1 MEPGVVVEFGVEGGG
16 KLIALAGRN
25 DVAIDG
31 GDGLTIVGGNRL
43 DVGCADEGHGHF
55 LTNASDGTRDVE
67 TAQLATIG
75 ITAHLDVH
83 WAKTPF

>member
-43 DVGCADEGHGHF
+43 DVGCADEGHGHVVAYA
-55 LTNASDGTRDVE
+55 LYAARGEE
-67 TAQLATIG
+67 TA
-75 ITAHLDVH
+75 
-83 WAKTPF
+83 